1 MANDK
6 DKPVAPGQE
15 KKDPVVTP
23 TPPAPVNPNKPT
35 EPVVVPSPVPNVPPV
50 VITPETPIFNNTTGE
65 TNTGPAPKDME
76 AAPAKPDVETVKV
89 TAPEPV
95 KAVEPNPEDPW
106 DATNPGNASKERQNK
121 MVHGVNNTGEPKR
134 DDSSPELLVSG
145 MPDDPLRQNTPMD
158 RLIHG
163 DPQ

>member
-1 MANDK
+1 MADEK
-6 DKPVAPGQE
+6 KVTPVVPEQKPVTPG
-15 KKDPVVTP
+15 K
-23 TPPAPVNPNKPT
+23 PADKPVNPNKPT
-35 EPVVVPSPVPNVPPV
+35 EPVEVPSSNPDAPPI

-76 AAPAKPDVETVKV
+76 AAPAEPDVQTVKV

-95 KAVEPNPEDPW
+95 KTVEPNPEDPW
-106 DATNPGNASKERQNK
+106 DATNPGDASEERQNK

-145 MPDDPLRQNTPMD
+145 MPDDPLRQNTPLD